1 MKVKIGSLIVVI
13 TVAFIVALPIALL
26 NSPDK
31 LSHLFGLVLI
41 PSAIGAA
48 GFLYIMWKEGVL

>member
-1 MKVKIGSLIVVI
+1 MKIGSLIVVI